1 MADLPILV
9 LGATGSTGRR
19 VASRLSGAG
28 HAVRRASRRGEVRFD
43 WTDRGT
49 WAGALDGVE
58 RVYLMAPHELPVE
71 PGFVHEAVARGV
83 RRFVLLSTRGVEEM
97 RDERLLAAE
106 RLVRGSGVGWTV
118 LRPDWFDQNFDEG
131 FFRPSVLAGEL
142 VLPLGEKEQAFV
154 DADDIAAVAVAALTE
169 DGHEGEVYEVTGPEA
184 LSFPQALDVLA
195 RVTGRKVQFR
205 GTPDDYRAV
214 MPADL
219 AEEQIRAWD
228 ALGDG
233 EPTDTVARV
242 TGREPKSFHDYAVTA
257 WEGGA
262 WRDQPSVNGPFGATS
277 CAERPSR

>member
-1 MADLPILV
+1 MADPSILV

-19 VASRLSGAG
+19 VAARLSGAG

-43 WTDRGT
+43 WSDRDT
-49 WAGALDGVE
+49 WAGALAGVE

-71 PGFVHEAVARGV
+71 PEFVHEAVASGV
-83 RRFVLLSTRGVEEM
+83 RRLVLLSTRGVAEM

-106 RLVRGSGVGWTV
+106 RLVRTCGVDWTV

-131 FFRPSVLAGEL
+131 FFRPSVLGGEL
-142 VLPLGEKEQAFV
+142 VLPLGDKTQAFV

-169 DGHEGEVYEVTGPEA
+169 DGHEGEVYEVTGPGA
-184 LSFPQALDVLA
+184 LSFPQALAVLT
-195 RVTGRKVQFR
+195 RVTGRPIRFR

-233 EPTDTVARV
+233 EPTDTVAQV
-242 TGREPKSFHDYAVTA
+242 TGREPKSFHDYAVAA
-257 WEGGA
+257 WEAGA
-262 WRDQPSVNGPFGATS
+262 WRD
-277 CAERPSR
+277 

>member
-1 MADLPILV
+1 MADTPILV
-9 LGATGSTGRR
+9 LGGTGSTGRR
-19 VASRLSGAG
+19 VAARLDAAG

-43 WTDRGT
+43 WSDRDT

-58 RVYLMAPHELPVE
+58 RVYLMAPHELPVDPE
-71 PGFVHEAVARGV
+71 FVHEAVARGV
-83 RRFVLLSTRGVEEM
+83 RRLVLLSTRGVAEM

-106 RLVRGSGVGWTV
+106 RLVRSCGAGWTV

-142 VLPLGEKEQAFV
+142 VLPLGDKAQAFV
-154 DADDIAAVAVAALTE
+154 DADDIAAVAVAALTG
-169 DGHEGEVYEVTGPEA
+169 DGHEGEVHEVTGPEA
-184 LSFPQALDVLA
+184 LSFPRALDVLS
-195 RVTGRKVQFR
+195 RVTGRRIAFR

-233 EPTDTVARV
+233 EPTDAVARV
-242 TGREPKSFHDYAVTA
+242 TGREPKSFHDYAVQA

-262 WRDQPSVNGPFGATS
+262 WHD
-277 CAERPSR
+277 

>member
-1 MADLPILV
+1 MADTPILV

-19 VASRLSGAG
+19 VASQLAEAG

-43 WTDRGT
+43 WSDPGT
-49 WAGALDGVE
+49 WPGALSGVE

-83 RRFVLLSTRGVEEM
+83 RRFVLLSTRGVAEM

-106 RLVRGSGVGWTV
+106 RLVRESGVGWTA

-169 DGHEGEVYEVTGPEA
+169 DGHEGEVYEVTGPRA
-184 LSFPQALDVLA
+184 LSFPGALDVLA
-195 RVTGRKVQFR
+195 RVTGREVAYR

-219 AEEQIRAWD
+219 AEEQIKAWD
-228 ALGDG
+228 ALGGG

-242 TGREPKSFHDYAVTA
+242 AGREPKSFHDYVVQA
-257 WEGGA
+257 WQRGA
-262 WRDQPSVNGPFGATS
+262 WRD
-277 CAERPSR
+277 

>member
-1 MADLPILV
+1 MADPSILV

-19 VASRLSGAG
+19 VAARLTAAG
-28 HAVRRASRRGEVRFD
+28 RTVRRASRRGDVRFD
-43 WTDRGT
+43 WADRDT
-49 WAGALDGVE
+49 WADALDGVD

-71 PGFVHEAVARGV
+71 PDFVHEAVARGV
-83 RRFVLLSTRGVEEM
+83 RRFVLLSTRGVVEM

-106 RLVRGSGVGWTV
+106 RLVREAGVGWTA

-131 FFRPSVLAGEL
+131 FLRPAVLAGEL
-142 VLPLGEKEQAFV
+142 VLPLGGKRQAFV

-184 LSFPQALDVLA
+184 LSFPRALAELA
-195 RVTGRKVQFR
+195 EVTGRHVEFR

-214 MPADL
+214 MPAEL

-233 EPTDTVARV
+233 EPTDVVARV
-242 TGREPKSFHDYAVTA
+242 TGREPTSFRDYAARA
-257 WEGGA
+257 WAAGA
-262 WRDQPSVNGPFGATS
+262 WREPASASGPFGAVS

>member
-1 MADLPILV
+1 MADRPILV
-9 LGATGSTGRR
+9 LGATGTTGRR
-19 VASRLSGAG
+19 VAARLAAAG
-28 HAVRRASRRGEVRFD
+28 HTVRRTSRRGEVRFD
-43 WTDRGT
+43 WHDRDT

-58 RVYLMAPHELPVE
+58 RVYLMAPHELPVD
-71 PGFVHEAVARGV
+71 PDFVHEAVARGV
-83 RRFVLLSTRGVEEM
+83 RRVVLLSTRGVAEM
-97 RDERLLAAE
+97 RDQRLLAAE
-106 RLVRGSGVGWTV
+106 RLVRSCGAGWTV

-142 VLPLGEKEQAFV
+142 VLPLGDKKQAFV

-169 DGHEGEVYEVTGPEA
+169 DGHEGRVHEVTGPES

-195 RVTGRKVQFR
+195 RVTGRAITYR

-233 EPTDTVARV
+233 DPTDTVARV
-242 TGREPKSFHDYAVTA
+242 TGREPKSFSDYAA
-257 WEGGA
+257 EAREAGA
-262 WRDQPSVNGPFGATS
+262 WR
-277 CAERPSR
+277 E

>member
-1 MADLPILV
+1 MADSTILV

-19 VASRLSGAG
+19 VAARLTAAG

-43 WTDRGT
+43 WSDPGT
-49 WAGALDGVE
+49 WAGALTGVE
-58 RVYLMAPHELPVE
+58 RVYLMAPHELPVD
-71 PGFVHEAVARGV
+71 PGFVAEAVARGV
-83 RRFVLLSTRGVEEM
+83 RRFVLLSTRGVAEM

-131 FFRPSVLAGEL
+131 FFRPAVLAGEL
-142 VLPLGEKEQAFV
+142 VLPLGDKQQAFV

-169 DGHEGEVYEVTGPEA
+169 DGHEGEVYEVTGPES
-184 LSFPQALDVLA
+184 LSFPDALAVLA
-195 RVTGRKVQFR
+195 RVTGRRVRFR

-214 MPADL
+214 VPADV

-233 EPTDTVARV
+233 APTDTVARV
-242 TGREPKSFHDYAVTA
+242 AGREPKSFHDYAVQA

-262 WRDQPSVNGPFGATS
+262 WRD
-277 CAERPSR
+277 

>member
-1 MADLPILV
+1 MTDAPVLV

-28 HAVRRASRRGEVRFD
+28 RPVRRASRRGGTRFD
-43 WTDRGT
+43 WSDRGT
-49 WAGALDGVE
+49 WPGALDGVD

-71 PGFVHEAVARGV
+71 PAFVHEAVDRGV

-106 RLVRGSGVGWTV
+106 RLVRESGVGWTV

-142 VLPLGEKEQAFV
+142 VLPFGDKEQAFV

-169 DGHEGEVYEVTGPEA
+169 DGHEGRVYEVTGPEA
-184 LSFPQALDVLA
+184 LSFPRALDVIA
-195 RVTGRKVQFR
+195 EVTGRKVEFR
-205 GTPDDYRAV
+205 GEPDDYRAIV
-214 MPADL
+214 PADL
-219 AEEQIRAWD
+219 AEGQIRAWD
-228 ALGDG
+228 AVDG
-233 EPTDTVARV
+233 GRPTDTVARV
-242 TGREPKSFHDYAVTA
+242 TGREPGSFRDYVLRA

-262 WRDQPSVNGPFGATS
+262 WRA
-277 CAERPSR
+277 

>member
-1 MADLPILV
+1 MADRPILV

-19 VASRLSGAG
+19 LAARLSGAG

-43 WTDRGT
+43 WSDPGT

-71 PGFVHEAVARGV
+71 PGFVAEAVARGV
-83 RRFVLLSTRGVEEM
+83 RRFVLLSTRGVVEM
-97 RDERLLAAE
+97 GDERLLAAE
-106 RLVRGSGVGWTV
+106 RLVRESGVGWTV

-154 DADDIAAVAVAALTE
+154 DAGDIAAVAAAALTE

-195 RVTGRKVQFR
+195 RVTGREVEFR
-205 GTPDDYRAV
+205 GTPADYRAV
-214 MPADL
+214 VPPDL
-219 AEEQIRAWD
+219 AEEQIKAWD
-228 ALGDG
+228 ALADG
-233 EPTDTVARV
+233 EPTDTVARI
-242 TGREPKSFHDYAVTA
+242 TGREPKSFHDYAVEA

-262 WRDQPSVNGPFGATS
+262 WRD
-277 CAERPSR
+277 

>member
-1 MADLPILV
+1 MADQPILV

-43 WTDRGT
+43 WTDRDT

-58 RVYLMAPHELPVE
+58 RVYLMAPHELPIDPE
-71 PGFVHEAVARGV
+71 FVHEAVARGV
-83 RRFVLLSTRGVEEM
+83 RRLVLLSTRGVVEM

-106 RLVRGSGVGWTV
+106 RLVRESGVGWTV
-118 LRPDWFDQNFDEG
+118 LRPDWFNQNFDEG
-131 FFRPSVLAGEL
+131 FFRSAVSAGEL
-142 VLPLGEKEQAFV
+142 VLPLGDRKQAFV

-169 DGHEGEVYEVTGPEA
+169 DGHEGEVHEVTGPEA

-195 RVTGRKVQFR
+195 GVTGRKVEFR
-205 GTPDDYRAV
+205 GTPEDYRAV

-219 AEEQIRAWD
+219 ADEQIRAWD
-228 ALGDG
+228 ALPDG

-242 TGREPKSFHDYAVTA
+242 TGRAPKSFQDYATQA

-262 WRDQPSVNGPFGATS
+262 WRD
-277 CAERPSR
+277 ERR